1 MRLLVTGASGFIGRN
16 LLRAIPEHWL
26 VTATYNRSADLPAF
40 IERLGRATIVPF
52 QVDLTESDAATRLKS
67 SQGAFD
73 ACVFLAANG
82 DPALSVAKPAF
93 DLRSNTISCVQLL
106 EALHFERLIYFS
118 SGAVYDGMV
127 GAVSPRSHIAP
138 LLPYSISKFASEQYL
153 RHFRGK
159 GRIGNL
165 FIVRFFG
172 AYGPWEAERKIY
184 GRLVRRFAIERDPRF
199 AIRGNGRN
207 FIDAMYID
215 DAVRAI
221 LQLLATSGEGEVVDC
236 ASGNPVSL
244 TALVETAAR
253 LFGLQPEITYEG
265 QVPEYIEFHS
275 VDDTMRTKYGFVPA
289 IPLGE
294 GLQRFADFLR
304 TDSIPP
310 APGELP
316 A

>member
-26 VTATYNRSADLPAF
+26 VTATYNRSADFPAF

-127 GAVSPRSHIAP
+127 GAVSRDHIS
-138 LLPYSISKFASEQYL
+138 LLFCRTVSRNSPASNIYGTSGGKGGSGICSSFASSA
-153 RHFRGK
+153 HTDHGK
-159 GRIGNL
+159 
-165 FIVRFFG
+165 
-172 AYGPWEAERKIY
+172 P
-184 GRLVRRFAIERDPRF
+184 
-199 AIRGNGRN
+199 NGRSTGALSAGLRSSEIPGLR
-207 FIDAMYID
+207 FVAMAGISSMRCISMTPF
-215 DAVRAI
+215 APFSSSSPLPGKVKWSI
-221 LQLLATSGEGEVVDC
+221 
-236 ASGNPVSL
+236 
-244 TALVETAAR
+244 ALRGT
-253 LFGLQPEITYEG
+253 
-265 QVPEYIEFHS
+265 
-275 VDDTMRTKYGFVPA
+275 
-289 IPLGE
+289 
-294 GLQRFADFLR
+294 RFR
-304 TDSIPP
+304 
-310 APGELP
+310 
-316 A
+316 